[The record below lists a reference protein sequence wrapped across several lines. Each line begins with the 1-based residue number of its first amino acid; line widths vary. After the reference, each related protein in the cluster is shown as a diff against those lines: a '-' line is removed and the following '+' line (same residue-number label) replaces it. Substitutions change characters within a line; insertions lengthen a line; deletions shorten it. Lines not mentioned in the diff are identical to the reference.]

1 MHAAPVLRGGV
12 VARTAWLVTGLFL
25 FSIGIICFL
34 ESKLGL
40 SPWDVL
46 HQGIAKHT
54 PLSFGVANEVVALAA
69 LLLAWALG
77 SPPGFGTVA
86 NAVLVGGFIALVEPL
101 GPVRSLGG
109 DPLAVRAGLLAAGMV
124 LFGAGTA
131 LYMGAAFGA
140 GPRDSL
146 MVVGTRR
153 TGVRFG
159 VVRAAIELCVLVSGF
174 ALGGRIGVGTL
185 VFAALIGP
193 TVEASFFL
201 VSHTPLVSREALRAP
216 GSPRLG
222 R

>member
-1 MHAAPVLRGGV
+1 
-12 VARTAWLVTGLFL
+12 
-25 FSIGIICFL
+25 
-34 ESKLGL
+34 
-40 SPWDVL
+40 
-46 HQGIAKHT
+46 
-54 PLSFGVANEVVALAA
+54 
-69 LLLAWALG
+69 
-77 SPPGFGTVA
+77 
-86 NAVLVGGFIALVEPL
+86 
-101 GPVRSLGG
+101 
-109 DPLAVRAGLLAAGMV
+109 
-124 LFGAGTA
+124 
-131 LYMGAAFGA
+131 MGAAFGA

>member
-25 FSIGIICFL
+25 CAIGIICFL

-69 LLLAWALG
+69 LLLAWSLG

-86 NAVLVGGFIALVEPL
+86 NAVLVGAFIALVDPL

-153 TGVRFG
+153 TGVRIG
-159 VVRAAIELCVLVSGF
+159 VVRAAIEVCVLVSGF
-174 ALGGRIGVGTL
+174 VLGGRIGVGTL